1 VESFAAPT
9 PATLADVPALVD
21 LINRAYRS
29 EAAQAGWTAE
39 GHLLDGPR
47 IDAETLRDM
56 LAAPAAVLLLAAP
69 TPGQPTGCV
78 HLETQGDELYLSML
92 AVAPEAQ
99 AHGMGRQLLCAAEAH
114 AQMQGCIKI
123 KMSVLSVRAEL
134 LDWYERQGYRRTG
147 TSEPF
152 PASTRFGTPRQALTL
167 LALEK
172 GVGLNDK

>member
-1 VESFAAPT
+1 VESIAAPT
-9 PATLADVPALVD
+9 PATPADVPALVD

-56 LAAPAAVLLLAAP
+56 LAAPAAVLLITAP

-78 HLETQGDELYLSML
+78 YLERQGGALYLSML

-99 AHGMGRQLLCAAEAH
+99 AHSLGRQLLRAAEAH
-114 AQMQGCIKI
+114 AQARGCVKI

-134 LDWYERQGYRRTG
+134 LAWYERHGYRRTG
-147 TSEPF
+147 ASEPF
-152 PASTRFGTPRQALTL
+152 PATTRFGRPRQPLTL
-167 LALEK
+167 LTLEK
-172 GVGLNDK
+172 AMGSG